1 MSVVLR
7 RLNRTISTRSLVS
20 TVLLL
25 ANVPV
30 TSRAAE
36 PVGCNLGG
44 YFTDKANSSGPG
56 TASYAGTPIVTAEA
70 STSQAIELVAL
81 RRNQEAEACPAG
93 STRVGGVCQP
103 IRRAAEVSEREQVTR
118 RSEPSRQPVRPVT
131 QVSKGSER
139 PIGFQMSEPERFGV
153 WSEVFGDY
161 ERRTGLGTSDAPA
174 SRSQRTAGLLV
185 GADRT

>member
-56 TASYAGTPIVTAEA
+56 PVSPAGLPLLPAGV
-70 STSQAIELVAL
+70 STSQETDLGAFG
-81 RRNQEAEACPAG
+81 RNKEAEACQPG
-93 STRVGGVCQP
+93 STRAGGVCHP

-118 RSEPSRQPVRPVT
+118 RSEPSRQP
-131 QVSKGSER
+131 
-139 PIGFQMSEPERFGV
+139 
-153 WSEVFGDY
+153 
-161 ERRTGLGTSDAPA
+161 
-174 SRSQRTAGLLV
+174 
-185 GADRT
+185 